1 MISSLSECQIAGVSV
16 GVQITVREFE
26 NTEGY
31 EIRFPD
37 QSLVQYPCGIHIC
50 DYEKEK
56 KITRR
61 AIGFLTW
68 YAFGIHVM
76 IVLSRDK
83 LVSFTQ
89 CLQIELLTKKA
100 NCHLPVLLKLIRG
113 KAYPKGAIFT

>member
-1 MISSLSECQIAGVSV
+1 MPDSWGKCGCSNYREGV
-16 GVQITVREFE
+16 

-37 QSLVQYPCGIHIC
+37 QSLVQYQCGMHIC
-50 DYEKEK
+50 DYEEEK

-83 LVSFTQ
+83 LVSFTL
-89 CLQIELLTKKA
+89 CLQIDLLT
-100 NCHLPVLLKLIRG
+100 
-113 KAYPKGAIFT
+113 PKSQLSFTSVTKIDPW